1 MIRISSIIFFTSS
14 LRCFLLFDKNFFKF
28 YFFKFYYSFR
38 YFIALHDLK
47 CYD

>member
-1 MIRISSIIFFTSS
+1 MCS
-14 LRCFLLFDKNFFKF
+14 RCFLLFDKN
-28 YFFKFYYSFR
+28 FFKFYYSFR

>member
-1 MIRISSIIFFTSS
+1 MIEYRSASS
-14 LRCFLLFDKNFFKF
+14 LLLF
-28 YFFKFYYSFR
+28 YAVFYYSFR